1 MKHIGKI
8 KRSRFYAFALNEFRY
23 RRVGFT
29 CHQTQVA
36 AEKSAYQQSGQS
48 RFEGVRSGDRAPES
62 DLYPQ
67 IIAGLEGLEEFAR
80 ESFYDIDWDEKIL
93 IYRGQE

>member
-1 MKHIGKI
+1 MSSAIAGWA
-8 KRSRFYAFALNEFRY
+8 SA
-23 RRVGFT
+23 

-36 AEKSAYQQSGQS
+36 AETVGLPARAANPGSKN
-48 RFEGVRSGDRAPES
+48 VRSGDRAPES